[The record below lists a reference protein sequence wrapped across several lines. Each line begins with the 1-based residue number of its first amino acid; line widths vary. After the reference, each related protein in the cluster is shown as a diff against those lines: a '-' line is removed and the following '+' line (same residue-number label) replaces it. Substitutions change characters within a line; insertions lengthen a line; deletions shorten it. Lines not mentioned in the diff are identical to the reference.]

1 MLADPYTVGS
11 GDSEF
16 IAPEL
21 HQSQQWAE
29 PQQTYVYSLG
39 MTLYHA
45 LEYNLT
51 EGEVGG
57 LCVAEFS
64 GG

>member
-1 MLADPYTVGS
+1 MLIGYHTVGS

-21 HQSQQWAE
+21 HQSQHWTD

-51 EGEVGG
+51 EGEVSY
-57 LCVAEFS
+57 CSIDWV
-64 GG
+64 